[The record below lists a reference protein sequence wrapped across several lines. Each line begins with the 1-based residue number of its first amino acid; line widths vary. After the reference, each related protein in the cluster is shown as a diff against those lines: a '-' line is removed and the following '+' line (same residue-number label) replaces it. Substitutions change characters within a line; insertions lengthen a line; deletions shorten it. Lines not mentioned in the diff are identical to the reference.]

1 VKIVIGLG
9 VVGSA
14 GGFVYYAGSI
24 DKAYDMLYDVFG
36 SNEPDARDVSTILSV
51 V

>member
-1 VKIVIGLG
+1 MVLGLG

-14 GGFVYYAGSI
+14 GGFVYYAGSF

-36 SNEPDARDVSTILSV
+36 SNEPNARDVSTIISV